1 MYWIPKLH
9 KNPARSRFIIASKIC
24 FKKQISKSVS
34 NVFKLIYAQIENF
47 QKNAKFLSNCNKN
60 YINKKSV

>member
-9 KNPARSRFIIASKIC
+9 KNPARARFIIASKIC
-24 FKKQISKSVS
+24 FNKQISKSVS

-47 QKNAKFLSNCNKN
+47 QKNAKFLSICNKN
-60 YINKKSV
+60 YINKKRV